1 MSDIP
6 TQLYLRLRGEVIGP
20 LSAAEFDELRAS
32 GALQYAAE
40 VSNDQATWR
49 PVSGSKARAPIDDVP
64 KPRDAGC
71 PLWFHALLAFAGFF
85 LGTMFTLAFV
95 MVLGLMTGAAE
106 ATGAPAAANAT
117 GEATWTYWN
126 RAAEAVAAVNANA
139 PLDGG
144 LAEAMAVQLEGMS
157 QTNVDPDAVQCI
169 QSLITVTRQVIDH
182 TRQNSVPIDGT
193 LSAGRASQP
202 APISGGLPVQENVQ
216 ALTNQIELTRSTLAQ
231 RYRREFPTIVF

>member
-20 LSAAEFDELRAS
+20 LSSTEFDELRAS

-49 PVSGSKARAPIDDVP
+49 PVSGSKPRAPIHDVQKAP
-64 KPRDAGC
+64 DAGC
-71 PLWFHALLAFAGFF
+71 PLWFHALLAFSGFF
-85 LGTMFTLAFV
+85 LGTIFTLAFATA
-95 MVLGLMTGAAE
+95 LGAMTGAGE
-106 ATGAPAAANAT
+106 ATGAPASTNAT
-117 GEATWTYWN
+117 SEATWNYWN
-126 RAAEAVAAVNANA
+126 RAAEAVAAVNASG

-157 QTNVDPDAVQCI
+157 QTNVDPDVVQCV

-182 TRQNSVPIDGT
+182 TRQNSVAIDGT
-193 LSAGRASQP
+193 LSPGRTSQLTP
-202 APISGGLPVQENVQ
+202 TSGGLPVQENVK

-231 RYRREFPTIVF
+231 RYRRVFPSIAF